1 MAHSARPV
9 VHYMATRPDGTVP
22 PTDNYLARYYRG
34 LGETIPTVNLAD
46 RIGETVDHPSPGER
60 WYTDRPF
67 GYFHMYTRPGEILE
81 RIEDG
86 WPVRLFVVEPLGETG
101 NWGGINY
108 PYWLMSQ
115 QIRVVEETDSWRA
128 FGHRGVQVLAVL
140 AQLPDL
146 ARQWATEW
154 AADPESTLRAYKAWE
169 KRVDRTRALTG
180 WAFCRAQ
187 YSRREAALQAANQPA
202 GDAAAQ
208 AATEAGADPHA
219 AALIRLRAR
228 CLVAGQLMHDRIR
241 NGDYEQSIRG
251 LLLGAG
257 LNTPDVAQA
266 ANR

>member
-22 PTDNYLARYYRG
+22 PTDVYLAAYHRAQ
-34 LGETIPTVNLAD
+34 GETIPTVNLAD
-46 RIGETVDHPSPGER
+46 HLGQVIDHPTPGRR

-101 NWGGINY
+101 NWGGDFH
-108 PYWLMSQ
+108 PFWLMSQ

-128 FGHRGVQVLAVL
+128 FGHRGAQVLAVL

-154 AADPESTLRAYKAWE
+154 ATDPEGTRHTYTAWE
-169 KRVDRTRALTG
+169 KHVDRTRALTG

-187 YSRREAALQAANQPA
+187 YSRREAALQAANELA
-202 GDAAAQ
+202 GDAAGQ

-219 AALIRLRAR
+219 VALIQLRAR
-228 CLVAGQLMHDRIR
+228 CLVAGQLMFDRIR
-241 NGDYEQSIRG
+241 SGEYEQSIRG

-257 LNTPDVAQA
+257 LETPAPA
-266 ANR
+266 LA